1 MSNVKERILGAVTVM
16 SEEDAKKVWELICAT
31 FILNNAEEEIPDPE
45 ELEAMNAY
53 KMCIRDRSLT
63 VSSTM
68 YRSSLSFAACAVS
81 TDTI

>member
-45 ELEAMNAY
+45 ELGAMNAY
-53 KMCIRDRSLT
+53 KAGDPDYQPSISQSELIEE
-63 VSSTM
+63 
-68 YRSSLSFAACAVS
+68 LGL
-81 TDTI
+81 

>member
-53 KMCIRDRSLT
+53 KAGDPDYQPSISQSELIKE
-63 VSSTM
+63 
-68 YRSSLSFAACAVS
+68 LGL
-81 TDTI
+81 